1 MFAALKPGEVQNLRS
16 TLNTNEA
23 SLTLNWDQP
32 NNVIT
37 AGDVTA
43 YDIRFEASG
52 IAGGNSC
59 YSMMTVNEPAR
70 SILLTRESGLKP
82 LTNYTLEVRARN
94 FHCKGEWKCISQ
106 YIGMYSSYYE
116 SEINVHEHHLYHTL
130 DRPGIKAP
138 KWQANSKGGL
148 ED

>member
-1 MFAALKPGEVQNLRS
+1 MFAALKPGNVQDLRS
-16 TLNTNEA
+16 TLNPNEA
-23 SLTLNWDQP
+23 SLTLNWDLP
-32 NNVIT
+32 NNVIS
-37 AGDVTA
+37 AGEVTA
-43 YDIRFEASG
+43 YDIRFKVSG
-52 IAGGNSC
+52 GGNSY
-59 YSMMTVNEPAR
+59 YSVMTVNAPAR
-70 SILLTRESGLKP
+70 SIHLSRESGLNP
-82 LTNYTLEVRARN
+82 LTKYTLEVRARN